1 MKKFIVF
8 ILILAFISLKPALS
22 QQAYKLTVKQPPA
35 LTITLS
41 ETINAAIG
49 EVVNLD
55 TYFNVEGDNSFIRQ
69 WKFRSGSQLQTI
81 DNPLFKI
88 TGDGVFYLTVT
99 NAYGCSVLDSIDLN
113 VVTGIE
119 DLQNRENPQ
128 SIRVYPNPN
137 AGTFDI
143 TISDCQPGFSIEIIN
158 SLGVRFLTKPLE
170 CNNNEY
176 SGKIM
181 MPAGESGTYYLLV
194 KRDSRIL
201 FKQKVIILK

>member
-1 MKKFIVF
+1 MKK
-8 ILILAFISLKPALS
+8 LILFIFIIATFSFEPAFN

-143 TISDCQPGFSIEIIN
+143 TISDCQPGSSVEIIN
-158 SLGVRFLTKPLE
+158 SLGVRFLNKPLE

-176 SGKIM
+176 SGTIM

-194 KRDSRIL
+194 KKDSRII
-201 FKQKVIILK
+201 FRQKVIILK